1 MSWGYKIILILVVF
15 TVGIMSMVVVAMRQT
30 NEVMDNNYYE
40 RELRYQ
46 QVINGKKNLESL
58 ADTVRIAE
66 VDGSVQV
73 FFPEASINKLDS
85 GSIEFLRMSN
95 STADQRVS
103 MDATQGSRYQLPRN
117 AFAKGYYKVRI
128 AWLNNGTNYYHEQDF
143 QIH

>member
-1 MSWGYKIILILVVF
+1 MSWGYKVILILVVF
-15 TVGIMSMVVVAMRQT
+15 VVGIMSMVFVAMRQT

-46 QVINGKKNLESL
+46 QVINGKKNLDGLS
-58 ADTVRIAE
+58 DTVRIAE
-66 VDGSVQV
+66 ADGTVQV

-95 STADQRVS
+95 SAADQRIS
-103 MDATQGSRYQLPRN
+103 MNATQGIMYQLPAD
-117 AFAKGYYKVRI
+117 AFAKGFYRVRI
-128 AWLNNGTNYYHEQDF
+128 SWLNNGTNYYHEQDF